1 MSFRQ
6 FSYNLSLIQALSN
19 TQRAGG
25 RWRDGGVF
33 LFVFFFWLV
42 WVLFILSC
50 ASFKYK
56 TL

>member
-25 RWRDGGVF
+25 WWRDGGVF
-33 LFVFFFWLV
+33 LFVFFWSV